1 MTSHT
6 NHSRTYD
13 VPSTDSPTGPS
24 GKAAFLVEPS
34 ADLLDRA
41 RIGWERFLDSTSEVA
56 DE

>member
-6 NHSRTYD
+6 NHSRTHD
-13 VPSTDSPTGPS
+13 VPSTDSPTGHS